1 MKKKS
6 LLLNNWFYL
15 SLASSLLVSATV
27 SGAEDKH
34 KKVSKAAVTTAESAL
49 FTIKDGKLIRPTG
62 YREWV
67 YVGTPLTPND
77 MNDGK
82 ASFPEFHSVYIDPVS
97 WKTWKETG
105 KFRENTIIIKE
116 MTSVGSKSATSGK
129 GYFMGEFAGLE
140 ASIKSAK
147 YFPNEP
153 GNWAYFSFST
163 ENHTTLKKEMA
174 AAPAES
180 CNSCHT
186 TAAADDWVFT
196 QYYPVLRAA
205 KAKGNEGAGGKLDK
219 LEPEPYK

>member
-1 MKKKS
+1 MKKKFTIIKQAV
-6 LLLNNWFYL
+6 LLG
-15 SLASSLLVSATV
+15 LASSLLVSATV
-27 SGAEDKH
+27 SGKEHKH
-34 KKVSKAAVTTAESAL
+34 KKVRKATAATAESTL
-49 FTIKDGKLIRPTG
+49 FTIKDGRLLRPTG

-77 MNDGK
+77 MNNGK

-116 MTSVGSKSATSGK
+116 MTSVGSKSAASGK

-163 ENHTTLKKEMA
+163 ENHKTLKKERA

-180 CNSCHT
+180 CNSCHMA
-186 TAAADDWVFT
+186 AAADDWVFT